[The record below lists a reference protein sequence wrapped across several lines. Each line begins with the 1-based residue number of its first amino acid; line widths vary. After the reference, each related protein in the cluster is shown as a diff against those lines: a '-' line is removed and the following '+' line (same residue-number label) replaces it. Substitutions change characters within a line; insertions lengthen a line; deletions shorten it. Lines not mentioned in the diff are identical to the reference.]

1 MAGFSLPFTLF
12 VLQSILIFLSSEV
25 EEIGLLVSSCLAFK
39 TKSLFKLLKCY
50 SLVFFIEKVIHSEAL
65 LATTGRVRLP

>member
-39 TKSLFKLLKCY
+39 TKSLFKLLKRY

-65 LATTGRVRLP
+65 LTTTGRVRLP